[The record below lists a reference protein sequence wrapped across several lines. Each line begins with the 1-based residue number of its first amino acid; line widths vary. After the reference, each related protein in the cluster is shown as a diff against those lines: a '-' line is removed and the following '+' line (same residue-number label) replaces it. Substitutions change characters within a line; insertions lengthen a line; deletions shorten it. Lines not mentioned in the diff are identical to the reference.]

1 MNKIKE
7 KINKYDKK
15 IKLIRIKIIGIKL
28 NINNK

>member
-15 IKLIRIKIIGIKL
+15 IKLIRIKIIGIRL